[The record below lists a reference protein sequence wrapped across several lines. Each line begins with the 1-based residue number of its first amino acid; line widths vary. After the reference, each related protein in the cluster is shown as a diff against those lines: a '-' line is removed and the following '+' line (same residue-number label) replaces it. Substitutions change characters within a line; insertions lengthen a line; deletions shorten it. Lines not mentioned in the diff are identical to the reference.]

1 MEETIQGFNFPRT
14 TIGWFSYSKQKCGPN
29 TSSVNVPRASA
40 RCTGQYGTQKFDTP
54 NVLQCD
60 LTFSNIQ
67 ENLSSDTSDL
77 LQLASSTQ
85 ILTSNAETL
94 TADNVTKA
102 IDITNTLLERSSN
115 ISEAV
120 AVAALTTVSQLLE
133 ASVPDSVA
141 ETSLKLTRSLENISQ
156 GSDDTSLVAQPNL
169 AVQSVVLT
177 SNDIVGVQF
186 SAQTG
191 LFGNFAADRIRLNA
205 NASELVS
212 DDGEATDVQI
222 FIRLSPGVRRR
233 SSGISVGFVL
243 YQNTWFFRSR
253 EFRAHLDSRTRII
266 LGNVKGAGRMGVDHV
281 EMVFRPVNVPNTTF
295 YDFACVSWNYTKGEW
310 STDGCYKFNVSP
322 EALHCFCNHTTNF
335 SALMAS
341 VLSQLCLYC
350 PQL

>member
-322 EALHCFCNHTTNF
+322 EAL
-335 SALMAS
+335 
-341 VLSQLCLYC
+341 
-350 PQL
+350 